1 MNLVTDGTVSSRS
14 GWLQGALVQKAFVRA
29 VGQVSTGLVSQC
41 LALGHSP
48 LVPAADACSASSSDL
63 GQAIWVGVST
73 ELSCVFIGTPPSP
86 GPPCPVSAKPKLF

>member
-1 MNLVTDGTVSSRS
+1 MSLVTDGAVSSWERLAAGS
-14 GWLQGALVQKAFVRA
+14 LGPKGVRA

-48 LVPAADACSASSSDL
+48 LVPAANACSASSSDL